1 MSDPDLEERGAAR
14 SVFARIDQLETA
26 ISGLQSA
33 FATVLAEMEQTKTT
47 QRMRGA
53 PSLIE
58 NLKHAFE
65 ALRDASKAD
74 KVTAFMKRDALH
86 LDAQMT
92 LRNVL
97 ISLGVTPE
105 ELQ

>member
-1 MSDPDLEERGAAR
+1 MSEPDLEERIGL
-14 SVFARIDQLETA
+14 RIDKLEEA
-26 ISGLQSA
+26 LGALHLVFGLR
-33 FATVLAEMEQTKTT
+33 LDDLERTKPVQKTHA
-47 QRMRGA
+47 A
-53 PSLIE
+53 PSLVE